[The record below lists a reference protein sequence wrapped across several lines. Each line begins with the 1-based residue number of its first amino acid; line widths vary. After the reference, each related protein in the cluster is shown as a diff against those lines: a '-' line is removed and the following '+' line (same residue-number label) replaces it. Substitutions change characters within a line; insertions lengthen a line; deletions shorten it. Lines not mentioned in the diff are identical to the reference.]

1 MNTNSTSKG
10 KNNLAG
16 ADSIFQK
23 IVITALDIL
32 LAVYTTVI
40 PKITDLFQPQHGLV
54 IADMHPQPGFS
65 KHGILSFTSGKRS
78 INNHAVSPVAMLHN
92 DNSQHSSLQ
101 NIIKQGSA

>member
-10 KNNLAG
+10 KNNLTD

-54 IADMHPQPGFS
+54 ISDMHQLPGFS
-65 KHGILSFTSGKRS
+65 KHRILSFISGKRS
-78 INNHAVSPVAMLHN
+78 ISNYSVSPVAILHN
-92 DNSQHSSLQ
+92 DNNQNIRLQ
-101 NIIKQGSA
+101 NRIKQGAV